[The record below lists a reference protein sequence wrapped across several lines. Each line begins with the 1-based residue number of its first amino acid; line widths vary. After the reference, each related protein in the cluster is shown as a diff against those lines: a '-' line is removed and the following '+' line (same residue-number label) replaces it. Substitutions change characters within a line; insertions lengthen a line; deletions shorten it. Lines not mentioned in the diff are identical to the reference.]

1 MIKNQGGRESRPD
14 EVGRALKELGDSSD
28 IQYVASRY
36 RGVTRMARHLIDH
49 LRGELMEAQGR
60 LKEMDKGYLDVSELN
75 AKLAKQID
83 ALRIAV
89 RELTSTE
96 PKEVPDPEEGA
107 KKQSGLSIEID
118 CPNHEESFSER
129 RGCSC
134 GHHVEMTILRED
146 ELPPELQEV
155 LAKIRARS

>member
-1 MIKNQGGRESRPD
+1 MNKNQGGRESRPD

>member
-1 MIKNQGGRESRPD
+1 MNKNQGGRESRPD

-36 RGVTRMARHLIDH
+36 RGVTHMARHLIRH
-49 LRGELMEAQGR
+49 LCGQLQGTQEQMEGLRRA
-60 LKEMDKGYLDVSELN
+60 YLETTVLN
-75 AKLAKQID
+75 AELAKKVE

-89 RELTSTE
+89 RELTGTE
-96 PKEVPDPEEGA
+96 PKEVPDPEAGA
-107 KKQSGLSIEID
+107 KKQSGFSIEID